1 MKLIKTFIKKKCE
14 YLKLNFSS
22 YLAQYKKINRNKIQ
36 NKS

>member
-14 YLKLNFSS
+14 YFKLNFSS
-22 YLAQYKKINRNKIQ
+22 YLAQYKKIKGNKIQ